1 MSDVIPVLG
10 MLTGIA
16 IPLAVFFWQYL
27 EGKER
32 RATILEISK
41 TIDDPDR
48 LDELLSLLDEKKSEP
63 TDSRRGGVIT
73 LFVGMGIYALGA
85 FTLGSL
91 FKGVG
96 MLVGLIGLGI
106 VIAGYLYPSTSDELN
121 QAVEDFE
128 KR

>member
-48 LDELLSLLDEKKSEP
+48 LDELLSMLDEKKSEP
-63 TDSRRGGVIT
+63 TDSRRGGVVT

-106 VIAGYLYPSTSDELN
+106 VIAGYLYPPTSNEIN